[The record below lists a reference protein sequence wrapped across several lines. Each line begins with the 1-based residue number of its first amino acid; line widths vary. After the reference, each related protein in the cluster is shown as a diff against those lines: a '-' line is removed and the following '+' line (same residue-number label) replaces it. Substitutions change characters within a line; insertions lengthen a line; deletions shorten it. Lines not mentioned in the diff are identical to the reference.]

1 MNYYYISLNKPCK
14 ALIESRWFQLP
25 FIASLNRCVGIIIL
39 LMIHL
44 QEYASNKTEDVNVT
58 VLDMKTGINEAKALV
73 KHISCD
79 FKCRFDAK
87 AMLFK

>member
-1 MNYYYISLNKPCK
+1 
-14 ALIESRWFQLP
+14 
-25 FIASLNRCVGIIIL
+25 
-39 LMIHL
+39 MIHL

-58 VLDMKTGINEAKALV
+58 LLDMKTGINEAKALV